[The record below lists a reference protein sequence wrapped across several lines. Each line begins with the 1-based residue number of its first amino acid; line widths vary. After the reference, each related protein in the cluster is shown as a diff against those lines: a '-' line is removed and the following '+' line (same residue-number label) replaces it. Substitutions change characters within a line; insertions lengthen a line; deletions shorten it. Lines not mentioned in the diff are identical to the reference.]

1 MEVYEVDLKDQLTP
15 SFADEETDTQ
25 RREMLVTYTKLFSD
39 LTGAGIHPLTP
50 RPVLKPFQPVS
61 STPHF
66 LLPLFQ
72 RNVLPDVTS

>member
-1 MEVYEVDLKDQLTP
+1 MDLKDQLTP
-15 SFADEETDTQ
+15 SFADEETETQ

-39 LTGAGIHPLTP
+39 LTAAGIHLLTP
-50 RPVLKPFQPVS
+50 RPVFKPFQPVS
-61 STPHF
+61 SIPYF